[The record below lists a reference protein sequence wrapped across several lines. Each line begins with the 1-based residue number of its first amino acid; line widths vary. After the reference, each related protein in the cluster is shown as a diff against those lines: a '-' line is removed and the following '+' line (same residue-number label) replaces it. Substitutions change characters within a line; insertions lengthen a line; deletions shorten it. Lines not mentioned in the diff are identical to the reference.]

1 MKVNFQKGVSMTGF
15 TLNKPNKFMVGFL
28 LISFFSL
35 LALESSEARRMGG
48 GRSFGKM
55 PPIKRQAT
63 TPPKTNENVSPKN
76 GPNSALSKR
85 GGMGMLGG
93 LAAGLGLAALAS
105 YLGISGELMG
115 LLVIL
120 GICFLCFIAFRALF
134 SKGLGRMAL
143 AGNSPERF
151 PQNRVEESSE
161 NNTTVWGGKGV
172 QYADVN
178 FEWEI
183 PEKEEFLEVAKSK
196 FIELQ
201 EHWSSGNLAKLENF
215 CTEGLMEYLS
225 KEFKEED
232 RVHSNLSVVELNA
245 YLEGN
250 KSIKKQSGVTV
261 SEVYIRF
268 KGLMR
273 DSESAPIKFNE
284 VWTLQKTDIPNQ
296 GWLLAGIFQDKQ
308 LD

>member
-1 MKVNFQKGVSMTGF
+1 MAGL
-15 TLNKPNKFMVGFL
+15 TLNKPNKFIISFL

-63 TPPKTNENVSPKN
+63 TPPKATENVSPKN
-76 GPNSALSKR
+76 VSNAAASKS

-105 YLGISGELMG
+105 YLGIGGELMG

-120 GICFLCFIAFRALF
+120 VICLLCFIAFRAFF
-134 SKGLGRMAL
+134 SRGLARMAL
-143 AGNSPERF
+143 AGGSPEGFART
-151 PQNRVEESSE
+151 RVEERSDNATISDNE
-161 NNTTVWGGKGV
+161 GV
-172 QYADVN
+172 QCANGN
-178 FEWEI
+178 FEWDI
-183 PEKEEFLEVAKSK
+183 PEKEKFLEVAKSQ

-201 EHWSSGNLAKLENF
+201 EHWSSGDLTKLENF
-215 CTEGLMEYLS
+215 CTGDLMEHLS
-225 KEFKEED
+225 REFEEKD
-232 RVHSNLSVVELNA
+232 GVYSDLSVVELNA
-245 YLEGN
+245 YLEGS
-250 KSIKKQSGVTV
+250 KTFKKESGLTV

-268 KGLMR
+268 NGLMR
-273 DSESAPIKFNE
+273 DSESLPIKFNE
-284 VWTLQKTDIPNQ
+284 VWTLQKTNSSSQ
-296 GWLLAGIFQDKQ
+296 GWLLAGIFQDEQ

>member
-1 MKVNFQKGVSMTGF
+1 MAGL
-15 TLNKPNKFMVGFL
+15 TLKKPHKFIISFL

-63 TPPKTNENVSPKN
+63 TPPKATENVSSKN
-76 GPNSALSKR
+76 APNAAATKR

-105 YLGISGELMG
+105 YLGVGEELMG

-120 GICFLCFIAFRALF
+120 GICLLCFIVFRAFF
-134 SKGLGRMAL
+134 SKGLARMAL
-143 AGNSPERF
+143 AGGTPERF
-151 PQNRVEESSE
+151 PQTCVEERPD
-161 NNTTVWGGKGV
+161 NVTTRGNEEIH
-172 QYADVN
+172 YADGN

-183 PEKEEFLEVAKSK
+183 PEKEKFLDVAKSK
-196 FIELQ
+196 FIDLQ
-201 EHWSSGNLAKLENF
+201 EHWSSGDLAKLENF
-215 CTEGLMEYLS
+215 CTGDLMEHLS
-225 KEFKEED
+225 REFKKED
-232 RVHSNLSVVELNA
+232 KVSSNLSVVELNS
-245 YLEGN
+245 YLEGS
-250 KSIKKQSGVTV
+250 KTIKNESGMTV

-268 KGLMR
+268 NGLMR
-273 DSESAPIKFNE
+273 DSESLPIKFNE
-284 VWTLQKTDIPNQ
+284 VWTLQKTNTSNQ
-296 GWLLAGIFQDKQ
+296 GWLLAGIFQDEQ

>member
-1 MKVNFQKGVSMTGF
+1 MAGL
-15 TLNKPNKFMVGFL
+15 TLNKPNKFFVSFF

-63 TPPKTNENVSPKN
+63 TPQKPAEKVSPKN
-76 GPNSALSKR
+76 SPNSVASNR

-105 YLGISGELMG
+105 YLGIGGELMG

-120 GICFLCFIAFRALF
+120 GICFLCFLAFRVFF
-134 SKGLGRMAL
+134 SKGLARMAL
-143 AGNSPERF
+143 AGGSPEKF
-151 PQNRVEESSE
+151 PQTRIEERLETTTAGVSE
-161 NNTTVWGGKGV
+161 KE
-172 QYADVN
+172 QYSDAN

-183 PEKEEFLEVAKSK
+183 PEKEKFLEVAKSK

-201 EHWSSGNLAKLENF
+201 KHWSSGDLAKLENF
-215 CTEGLMEYLS
+215 CTEGLMEHLS
-225 KEFKEED
+225 KEFREED
-232 RVHSNLSVVELNA
+232 RVYSNLSVVELNA

-250 KSIKKQSGVTV
+250 NSIKKQSGVTV

-268 KGLMR
+268 NGLMR
-273 DSESAPIKFNE
+273 DSDSLPIKFNE
-284 VWTLQKTDIPNQ
+284 VWTLQKTNNPNQ

>member
-1 MKVNFQKGVSMTGF
+1 MAGL
-15 TLNKPNKFMVGFL
+15 TLNKPNKFIISFL

-63 TPPKTNENVSPKN
+63 TPAKPAENISQKN
-76 GPNSALSKR
+76 APNVAASKR
-85 GGMGMLGG
+85 GGMGVLGG

-105 YLGISGELMG
+105 YLGIGGELMG

-120 GICFLCFIAFRALF
+120 GICLLCFIAFRVFF
-134 SKGLGRMAL
+134 SKGLARMAL
-143 AGNSPERF
+143 AGGSPERF
-151 PQNRVEESSE
+151 PQTRVEERPE
-161 NNTTVWGGKGV
+161 NTFIRGNEQV
-172 QYADVN
+172 QYVDGN

-183 PEKEEFLEVAKSK
+183 PEKEKFLEVAKSK

-201 EHWSSGNLAKLENF
+201 EHWSSGDLAKLENF
-215 CTEGLMEYLS
+215 CTWDLMEHLS
-225 KEFKEED
+225 REFKEED
-232 RVHSNLSVVELNA
+232 RVNSNLSVVELNA
-245 YLEGN
+245 YLEGS
-250 KSIKKQSGVTV
+250 KTIKNESGMTV

-268 KGLMR
+268 NGLMR
-273 DSESAPIKFNE
+273 DSDSLPIKFNE
-284 VWTLQKTDIPNQ
+284 VWTLQKTNVPNQ
-296 GWLLAGIFQDKQ
+296 GWLLAGIFQDEQ

>member
-1 MKVNFQKGVSMTGF
+1 MVGL
-15 TLNKPNKFMVGFL
+15 TLNKPNKFIISFL

-55 PPIKRQAT
+55 PPIKRQAN
-63 TPPKTNENVSPKN
+63 TPPKPAENVSPKN
-76 GPNSALSKR
+76 VPSSAASKK

-105 YLGISGELMG
+105 YLGIGGELMG
-115 LLVIL
+115 LLIIL
-120 GICFLCFIAFRALF
+120 GICLLCFIAFRAFF
-134 SKGLGRMAL
+134 SKGLTRMAL
-143 AGNSPERF
+143 AGSSPERF
-151 PQNRVEESSE
+151 PQTRTEGRADNTAEGVSE
-161 NNTTVWGGKGV
+161 GV
-172 QYADVN
+172 QYADEN

-183 PEKEEFLEVAKSK
+183 PEKEKFLEVAKSK

-201 EHWSSGNLAKLENF
+201 EHWSSGDLTKLENF
-215 CTEGLMEYLS
+215 CTEGVMEFLS

-232 RVHSNLSVVELNA
+232 KRYSNLSVVELNA
-245 YLEGN
+245 YLEGS
-250 KSIKKQSGVTV
+250 KSMKKLSGENV

-268 KGLMR
+268 NGLMR
-273 DSESAPIKFNE
+273 DSESVPIKFNE
-284 VWTLQKTDIPNQ
+284 IWTLQKTNVPNQ
-296 GWLLAGIFQDKQ
+296 GWLLAGIFQDNQ

>member
-1 MKVNFQKGVSMTGF
+1 MAGL
-15 TLNKPNKFMVGFL
+15 TLNKPNKIFISFL

-63 TPPKTNENVSPKN
+63 TPPKATENVNPKN
-76 GPNSALSKR
+76 APNAAASKS

-105 YLGISGELMG
+105 YLGIGGELMG

-120 GICFLCFIAFRALF
+120 GICLLCFIAFRVFF
-134 SKGLGRMAL
+134 SRGLARMAL
-143 AGNSPERF
+143 AGDSPERF
-151 PQNRVEESSE
+151 AQTRVEERSE
-161 NNTTVWGGKGV
+161 NITTRDNERV
-172 QYADVN
+172 QYANGN

-183 PEKEEFLEVAKSK
+183 PEKEKFLEVAKSQ

-201 EHWSSGNLAKLENF
+201 EHWSSGDLHKLENF
-215 CTEGLMEYLS
+215 CTGDLMEHLS
-225 KEFKEED
+225 REFKEKD
-232 RVHSNLSVVELNA
+232 RVYSDLSVVELNA
-245 YLEGN
+245 YLEGS
-250 KSIKKQSGVTV
+250 KTIKKESGLTV

-268 KGLMR
+268 NGLMR
-273 DSESAPIKFNE
+273 DSESLPIKFNE
-284 VWTLQKTDIPNQ
+284 VWTLQKTNSSNQ
-296 GWLLAGIFQDKQ
+296 GWLLAGIFQDEQ

>member
-1 MKVNFQKGVSMTGF
+1 MAGL
-15 TLNKPNKFMVGFL
+15 TLNKPNKFFISFL

-63 TPPKTNENVSPKN
+63 TPPKAAENVSPKN
-76 GPNSALSKR
+76 APNAAVSKR

-105 YLGISGELMG
+105 YLGIGEELMG

-120 GICFLCFIAFRALF
+120 GLCLLCFIAFRVFF
-134 SKGLGRMAL
+134 SKGLARMAF
-143 AGNSPERF
+143 ASGSPERF
-151 PQNRVEESSE
+151 RQTRVEERPD
-161 NNTTVWGGKGV
+161 NITTTVNDEAL
-172 QYADVN
+172 YANDN

-183 PEKEEFLEVAKSK
+183 PEKENFLDVAKSK

-201 EHWSSGNLAKLENF
+201 EHWSSGDLAKLENF
-215 CTEGLMEYLS
+215 CTGDLMDHLS
-225 KEFKEED
+225 REFKKENG
-232 RVHSNLSVVELNA
+232 VHSNLSVVELNA
-245 YLEGN
+245 QLEGS
-250 KSIKKQSGVTV
+250 KTIKKESGVTA

-268 KGLMR
+268 NGLMR
-273 DSESAPIKFNE
+273 DSDSLPIKFNE
-284 VWTLQKTDIPNQ
+284 VWTLQKTNNSNH
-296 GWLLAGIFQDKQ
+296 GWLLAGIFQDEQ

>member
-1 MKVNFQKGVSMTGF
+1 MAGL
-15 TLNKPNKFMVGFL
+15 TLIKPNKFMISFL

-63 TPPKTNENVSPKN
+63 TPAKPAETVSSKN
-76 GPNSALSKR
+76 APNAAGAKR

-105 YLGISGELMG
+105 YLGIGGELMG

-120 GICFLCFIAFRALF
+120 GICLLCFIAFRAFF
-134 SKGLGRMAL
+134 SKGLARMAL
-143 AGNSPERF
+143 AGGSPGRF
-151 PQNRVEESSE
+151 PQTRVQERPE
-161 NNTTVWGGKGV
+161 NTVIRGNEQV
-172 QYADVN
+172 QYADGN

-183 PEKEEFLEVAKSK
+183 PEKEKFLEVAKSK

-201 EHWSSGNLAKLENF
+201 EHWSSGDLAKLENF
-215 CTEGLMEYLS
+215 CTGGLMEHLY

-232 RVHSNLSVVELNA
+232 RVYSNLSVVELNA
-245 YLEGN
+245 YLEGS
-250 KSIKKQSGVTV
+250 KTIKKESGMTV
-261 SEVYIRF
+261 SEVYVRF
-268 KGLMR
+268 NGLMR
-273 DSESAPIKFNE
+273 DSESLPIKFNE
-284 VWTLQKTDIPNQ
+284 VWTLEKTNGANQ
-296 GWLLAGIFQDKQ
+296 GWLLAGIFQDEQ

>member
-1 MKVNFQKGVSMTGF
+1 MAGL
-15 TLNKPNKFMVGFL
+15 TLNKPNKFIISFL

-63 TPPKTNENVSPKN
+63 TPPKAAENVSPKN
-76 GPNSALSKR
+76 APNAAVSKR

-105 YLGISGELMG
+105 YLGIGEELMG
-115 LLVIL
+115 FLVIL
-120 GICFLCFIAFRALF
+120 GIFLLCFIAFRVFL
-134 SKGLGRMAL
+134 SKGLARMAF
-143 AGNSPERF
+143 AGGSPERF
-151 PQNRVEESSE
+151 PQTRFEKRPDNMTTRVKDE
-161 NNTTVWGGKGV
+161 VH
-172 QYADVN
+172 YANDN

-183 PEKEEFLEVAKSK
+183 PEKENFLDVAKSK

-201 EHWSSGNLAKLENF
+201 EHWSSGDLAQLENF
-215 CTEGLMEYLS
+215 CTGDLMEHLS
-225 KEFKEED
+225 REFKKED
-232 RVHSNLSVVELNA
+232 RMHSSLSVVELNA
-245 YLEGN
+245 HLEGS
-250 KSIKKQSGVTV
+250 KTIKKEPGVTV

-268 KGLMR
+268 NGLMR
-273 DSESAPIKFNE
+273 DSESLPIKFNE
-284 VWTLQKTDIPNQ
+284 VWTLQKTNNSNQ
-296 GWLLAGIFQDKQ
+296 GWLLAGIFQDEQ

>member
-1 MKVNFQKGVSMTGF
+1 MAGL
-15 TLNKPNKFMVGFL
+15 TLNKPNKFIISFL

-63 TPPKTNENVSPKN
+63 TPAKPAENISQKN
-76 GPNSALSKR
+76 APNVAASKR
-85 GGMGMLGG
+85 GGMGVLGG

-105 YLGISGELMG
+105 YLGIGGELMG

-120 GICFLCFIAFRALF
+120 GICLLCFIAFRVFF
-134 SKGLGRMAL
+134 SKGLARMAL
-143 AGNSPERF
+143 AGGSPERF
-151 PQNRVEESSE
+151 PQTRVEERPE
-161 NNTTVWGGKGV
+161 NTFIRGNEQV
-172 QYADVN
+172 QYVDGN

-183 PEKEEFLEVAKSK
+183 PEKEKFLEVAKSK

-201 EHWSSGNLAKLENF
+201 EHWSSGDLAKLENF
-215 CTEGLMEYLS
+215 CTWDLMEHLS
-225 KEFKEED
+225 REFKEED
-232 RVHSNLSVVELNA
+232 RVNSNLSVVELNA
-245 YLEGN
+245 YLEGS
-250 KSIKKQSGVTV
+250 KTIKNESGTTV

-268 KGLMR
+268 NGLMR
-273 DSESAPIKFNE
+273 DSDSLPIKFNE
-284 VWTLQKTDIPNQ
+284 VWTLQKTNVPNQ
-296 GWLLAGIFQDKQ
+296 GWLLAGIFQDEQ

>member
-1 MKVNFQKGVSMTGF
+1 MAGL
-15 TLNKPNKFMVGFL
+15 TLNKPNKIIISFL

-63 TPPKTNENVSPKN
+63 TPPRATENVNPKN
-76 GPNSALSKR
+76 VPNAAASKS

-93 LAAGLGLAALAS
+93 LVAGLGLAALAS
-105 YLGISGELMG
+105 YLGIGGELMG

-120 GICFLCFIAFRALF
+120 GICLLCFIAFRVFF
-134 SKGLGRMAL
+134 SRGLARMAL
-143 AGNSPERF
+143 AGDSPEGF
-151 PQNRVEESSE
+151 AQNRVEERSE
-161 NNTTVWGGKGV
+161 NITTRDNEGV
-172 QYADVN
+172 QCANGN

-183 PEKEEFLEVAKSK
+183 PEKEKFLEVAKSQ

-201 EHWSSGNLAKLENF
+201 EHWSSGDLPRLENF
-215 CTEGLMEYLS
+215 CTGDLMEHLS
-225 KEFKEED
+225 REFKDKD
-232 RVHSNLSVVELNA
+232 RVYSDLSVVKLNA
-245 YLEGN
+245 YLEGS
-250 KSIKKQSGVTV
+250 KTIKKESGLTV

-268 KGLMR
+268 NGLMR
-273 DSESAPIKFNE
+273 DSESLPIKFNE
-284 VWTLQKTDIPNQ
+284 VWTLQKNNSSSQ
-296 GWLLAGIFQDKQ
+296 GWLLAGIFQDEQ

>member
-1 MKVNFQKGVSMTGF
+1 MAGL
-15 TLNKPNKFMVGFL
+15 TLNKPNKFIISFL

-63 TPPKTNENVSPKN
+63 TPAKPAETVSPKN
-76 GPNSALSKR
+76 APNAAASKR

-105 YLGISGELMG
+105 YLGIGGELMG

-120 GICFLCFIAFRALF
+120 GICLLCFIAFRAFF
-134 SKGLGRMAL
+134 SKGLARMAL
-143 AGNSPERF
+143 AGGSPGRFSQARVQER
-151 PQNRVEESSE
+151 PE
-161 NNTTVWGGKGV
+161 NTVIRGNEQV
-172 QYADVN
+172 QYADGN

-183 PEKEEFLEVAKSK
+183 SEKEKFLEVAKSK

-201 EHWSSGNLAKLENF
+201 EHWSSGDLVKLENF
-215 CTEGLMEYLS
+215 CTGDLMEHLTR
-225 KEFKEED
+225 EFKEKD
-232 RVHSNLSVVELNA
+232 RVYSDLSVVELNA
-245 YLEGN
+245 YLEGS
-250 KSIKKQSGVTV
+250 KTIKKESGMTV
-261 SEVYIRF
+261 SEVYVRF
-268 KGLMR
+268 NGLMR
-273 DSESAPIKFNE
+273 DSESLPIKFNE
-284 VWTLQKTDIPNQ
+284 VWTLQKTNSSNQ
-296 GWLLAGIFQDKQ
+296 GWLLAGIFQDEQ

>member
-1 MKVNFQKGVSMTGF
+1 MAGL
-15 TLNKPNKFMVGFL
+15 TLNKPNKFFISFL

-63 TPPKTNENVSPKN
+63 TPQKPAENVSPKN
-76 GPNSALSKR
+76 APNSVASKR

-105 YLGISGELMG
+105 YLGIGGELMG

-120 GICFLCFIAFRALF
+120 GICFLCFLAFRVFF
-134 SKGLGRMAL
+134 SKGLARMAL
-143 AGNSPERF
+143 AGDSPERF
-151 PQNRVEESSE
+151 PQTRIEEKLETTTAGVSE
-161 NNTTVWGGKGV
+161 KEEYSDGS
-172 QYADVN
+172 

-183 PEKEEFLEVAKSK
+183 PEKEKFLEVAKSK

-201 EHWSSGNLAKLENF
+201 KHWSSGDLAKLENF
-215 CTEGLMEYLS
+215 CTEGLMEHLS
-225 KEFKEED
+225 KEFREED
-232 RVHSNLSVVELNA
+232 RVYSNLSVVELNA

-250 KSIKKQSGVTV
+250 NSIKKQSGVTV

-268 KGLMR
+268 NGLMR
-273 DSESAPIKFNE
+273 DSDSLPIKFNE
-284 VWTLQKTDIPNQ
+284 VWTLQKTNNPNQ

-308 LD
+308 SD

>member
-1 MKVNFQKGVSMTGF
+1 MAGL
-15 TLNKPNKFMVGFL
+15 TLNKPNKIIISFL

-63 TPPKTNENVSPKN
+63 TPAKPAETVSPKN
-76 GPNSALSKR
+76 ASNAAASKR

-105 YLGISGELMG
+105 YLGIGGELMG

-120 GICFLCFIAFRALF
+120 GICLLCFIAFRAFF
-134 SKGLGRMAL
+134 SKGLARMAL
-143 AGNSPERF
+143 AGGSPERF
-151 PQNRVEESSE
+151 PQTRVQERPE
-161 NNTTVWGGKGV
+161 NTVIRGNEQV
-172 QYADVN
+172 QYADGN

-183 PEKEEFLEVAKSK
+183 PEQEKFLEVAKSK

-201 EHWSSGNLAKLENF
+201 EHWSSGDLAKLENF
-215 CTEGLMEYLS
+215 CTGGLMEHLE

-232 RVHSNLSVVELNA
+232 RVYSNLSVIELNA
-245 YLEGN
+245 YLEGS
-250 KSIKKQSGVTV
+250 KTIKKESGMTV
-261 SEVYIRF
+261 SEVYVRF
-268 KGLMR
+268 NGLMR
-273 DSESAPIKFNE
+273 DSDSLPIKFNE
-284 VWTLQKTDIPNQ
+284 VWTLEKTNGANQ
-296 GWLLAGIFQDKQ
+296 GWLLAGIFQDEQ